1 MISINVMEPYLKV
14 KSKISI
20 MQKDHARH
28 PEEHT
33 NLSTTSH
40 ISHKVYFRLTQT
52 DATMSPLVPTDIG
65 NRTAGSIFGNPQ
77 GYHDEQGSIICLIS
91 E

>member
-1 MISINVMEPYLKV
+1 MEPYLKV

-33 NLSTTSH
+33 NFSTTSH

-52 DATMSPLVPTDIG
+52 AATLSP
-65 NRTAGSIFGNPQ
+65 
-77 GYHDEQGSIICLIS
+77 
-91 E
+91 